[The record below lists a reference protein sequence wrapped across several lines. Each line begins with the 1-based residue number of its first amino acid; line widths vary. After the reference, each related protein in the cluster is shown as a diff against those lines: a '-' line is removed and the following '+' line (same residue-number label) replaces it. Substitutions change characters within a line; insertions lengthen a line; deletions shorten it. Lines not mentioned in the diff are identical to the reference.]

1 MLKISA
7 AGLARRAKRLGIED
21 EGQYLAPIVE
31 IAESGITQAEKH
43 LQKYH
48 NEWNGDITKLMQCWP
63 LAETKSLE

>member
-7 AGLARRAKRLGIED
+7 AGLARRAQRLGIED

-31 IAESGITQAEKH
+31 IAESGITQAERH
-43 LQKYH
+43 LKKYH

-63 LAETKSLE
+63 QAEPLRGE